1 MGRNRIHAS
10 AAERQRAYRERLTRQ
25 AEPVPS
31 PSPRRPRLPSRPARL
46 LTAIDLV
53 FTLQTEYEAWRERL
67 PESLADSEQA
77 ARLDE
82 TVDLLQQAADLLDAI
97 DPPRGFGRD

>member
-1 MGRNRIHAS
+1 M
-10 AAERQRAYRERLTRQ
+10 
-25 AEPVPS
+25 
-31 PSPRRPRLPSRPARL
+31 
-46 LTAIDLV
+46 

>member
-10 AAERQRAYRERLTRQ
+10 AAERQRAYRERVVGQSEAVL
-25 AEPVPS
+25 
-31 PSPRRPRLPSRPARL
+31 PSPRCPRPPSRPTRL
-46 LTAIDLV
+46 QTAIDLV
-53 FTLQTEYEAWRERL
+53 CTLQAEYEEWRERL
-67 PESLADSEQA
+67 PESLADSQQA

-82 TVDLLQQAADLLDAI
+82 TVDLLAQAADLLDSI